1 MLQCGGGPSFEILEA
16 KNINKRGQLMS
27 LEMLLIDGQNG
38 SMFSLSSYK
47 IPQPKAGTVL
57 QPCLLGYPP
66 QLRRLSILA
75 AISQY
80 NSATS
85 NASTVSR
92 PFTLPEKTVLTII
105 NNGSITRSAMEW
117 KISSLGRPLPYL
129 WESLLAKKKPTD
141 SAKNGGLETSERNL
155 FSGPL
160 PGHKKRLTIAFMNRV
175 SGKLRQV
182 HRPHIYLSDM
192 FKSN

>member
-1 MLQCGGGPSFEILEA
+1 MLQHGGGPSFEILEA
-16 KNINKRGQLMS
+16 KNINKRVQLMS
-27 LEMLLIDGQNG
+27 LEMLLIGEQNG
-38 SMFSLSSYK
+38 SMVSLSCHK
-47 IPQPKAGTVL
+47 IPQPKSGTVL

-92 PFTLPEKTVLTII
+92 PFTLPE
-105 NNGSITRSAMEW
+105 N
-117 KISSLGRPLPYL
+117 LGRPLPYL
-129 WESLLAKKKPTD
+129 WESLLAKQKPTD

-155 FSGPL
+155 SSGPL
-160 PGHKKRLTIAFMNRV
+160 PGHKKRLTITVMNRYKH
-175 SGKLRQV
+175 SLR
-182 HRPHIYLSDM
+182 
-192 FKSN
+192 

>member
-92 PFTLPEKTVLTII
+92 PFTLPE
-105 NNGSITRSAMEW
+105 N
-117 KISSLGRPLPYL
+117 LGRPLPYL

-160 PGHKKRLTIAFMNRV
+160 PGHKKRLTITFMNRYKPV
-175 SGKLRQV
+175 V
-182 HRPHIYLSDM
+182 
-192 FKSN
+192 FFF

>member
-75 AISQY
+75 TISQY

-92 PFTLPEKTVLTII
+92 PFTLPEK
-105 NNGSITRSAMEW
+105 SAMEW

>member
-57 QPCLLGYPP
+57 QPCLLANTD
-66 QLRRLSILA
+66 R
-75 AISQY
+75 
-80 NSATS
+80 
-85 NASTVSR
+85 
-92 PFTLPEKTVLTII
+92 TVLTII

-160 PGHKKRLTIAFMNRV
+160 PGHKKRLTIAFMNRYKPV
-175 SGKLRQV
+175 V
-182 HRPHIYLSDM
+182 
-192 FKSN
+192 FFF

>member
-92 PFTLPEKTVLTII
+92 PFTLPE
-105 NNGSITRSAMEW
+105 N
-117 KISSLGRPLPYL
+117 LGRPLPYL

-160 PGHKKRLTIAFMNRV
+160 PGHKKRLTIAFMNRYKPV
-175 SGKLRQV
+175 V
-182 HRPHIYLSDM
+182 
-192 FKSN
+192 FFF